1 MEYLLPSPKIQRN
14 FKPSK
19 KSSETQHRW
28 ESQFQYAR
36 AVCSDTAA
44 CDDIKRTRQEL
55 VLLQY
60 REMGD
65 ENFMIAFS
73 LAVPYV
79 CVSEFEIPTV
89 WGFQGVVKAQFTCR

>member
-1 MEYLLPSPKIQRN
+1 M
-14 FKPSK
+14 
-19 KSSETQHRW
+19 

-73 LAVPYV
+73 LAVPCV

-89 WGFQGVVKAQFTCR
+89 WGFQGINGLCSLGSTYTSAERFMEDEKDLVARQD